1 MTHEEKMR
9 LLVNEKYPLAA
20 KYDPEWLYENKMGSQ
35 CLWLVE
41 SLTRIMTL
49 KPGMRVLDMG
59 CGKALTSIFLAKEFG
74 VTVLANDLWISQD
87 ENWERICEAGV
98 ENLVF
103 PIKGEAHNLPYAK
116 NFFDAIICINSF
128 QFYGT
133 SDTYL
138 SDYMAHLLRPN
149 GEFGLVV
156 WGPDKEFNKKVSG
169 DMEKSWWPDF
179 YYFHSL
185 DWWQWHFEKTKLF
198 ELVRGD
204 DMSGDGIW
212 ITKQWAKVM
221 DKYDEL
227 HNNEVM
233 RWNRMVMKRN
243 SSQADDYRG

>member
-1 MTHEEKMR
+1 
-9 LLVNEKYPLAA
+9 
-20 KYDPEWLYENKMGSQ
+20 
-35 CLWLVE
+35 
-41 SLTRIMTL
+41 
-49 KPGMRVLDMG
+49 
-59 CGKALTSIFLAKEFG
+59 
-74 VTVLANDLWISQD
+74 
-87 ENWERICEAGV
+87 
-98 ENLVF
+98 
-103 PIKGEAHNLPYAK
+103 
-116 NFFDAIICINSF
+116 
-128 QFYGT
+128 
-133 SDTYL
+133 
-138 SDYMAHLLRPN
+138 MAHLLRPN

-243 SSQADDYRG
+243 SSQADDYRV